1 MASQDLLVDLYAV
14 DYSKKE
20 CDVTI
25 KRVLSPDS
33 DLVLKFIGENFSA
46 GWVSEAK
53 AALYQAHPT
62 CFIAIENKEV
72 IGFAC
77 YDATGKGMFGPTGVS
92 KEHQGKG
99 IGRALLLHCLEGMM
113 HDGYAYGIIGAVS
126 EQVQP
131 FYQKSC
137 GSIPIQNSKKIY
149 NRLTRY

>member
-1 MASQDLLVDLYAV
+1 
-14 DYSKKE
+14 
-20 CDVTI
+20 
-25 KRVLSPDS
+25 
-33 DLVLKFIGENFSA
+33 
-46 GWVSEAK
+46 
-53 AALYQAHPT
+53 
-62 CFIAIENKEV
+62 
-72 IGFAC
+72 
-77 YDATGKGMFGPTGVS
+77 MFGPTGVS